1 MYNEG
6 VIQDRFVSNRLDK
19 ASMVRATDWQ
29 ISKRR
34 VQESLTKV
42 SSSYIYLLYRLLPL
56 EHSLPNP
63 LFLSLF
69 IFLFLYSHYLI
80 NYLSLQDS
88 LQLFI
93 FFCINILLPWISK
106 VDSSGGQRN
115 KLSDTNRLSPLLL
128 IISFSLLF
136 YLNGLSIRLLSRA
149 QTTSSLTPS
158 S

>member
-69 IFLFLYSHYLI
+69 II
-80 NYLSLQDS
+80 
-88 LQLFI
+88 
-93 FFCINILLPWISK
+93 
-106 VDSSGGQRN
+106 
-115 KLSDTNRLSPLLL
+115 
-128 IISFSLLF
+128 
-136 YLNGLSIRLLSRA
+136 
-149 QTTSSLTPS
+149 SSLTPS